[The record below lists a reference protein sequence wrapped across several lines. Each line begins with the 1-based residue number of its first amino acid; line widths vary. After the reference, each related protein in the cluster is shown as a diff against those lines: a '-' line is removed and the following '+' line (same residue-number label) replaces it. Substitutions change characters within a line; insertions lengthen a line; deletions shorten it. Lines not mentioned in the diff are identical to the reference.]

1 MSTGFEAAP
10 RVVESRSKYRDEDEE
25 ERLAL
30 NIMYDKR
37 VFRGNTHNMNMISK
51 NMTPAQQEELRVK
64 EEREKKKV
72 EMIKR
77 QLIEF
82 KKKKNKGEETL
93 YDLRPGPP
101 ARIEVDL
108 TYFLTEQGKDEGP
121 DCQTVVAQTDAFQP
135 KPPTPKYVPK
145 KTGIDAE
152 TQVGD
157 YDLFYYDDAVLPIL
171 NVVVDKTLESAL
183 LEVEEESEIKSLDKF
198 KKECERKR
206 TKEKDEWKKD
216 IKAERARLRQKNELL
231 DVHRK
236 KKRMMVETTHKL
248 QRLNIAKAYLQNT
261 FTNSLQFLSD
271 SKYWRD
277 SFEDQLKSEYKEH
290 LLSGVTQLLLNE
302 KTGREVCNVLCQTKF
317 DEYKKITEPIQK
329 NHQYKLEQKKKVRMI
344 ENKHQRIINFLF
356 VNPFPVK
363 LNEFSNRFRKLID
376 NKLDKYLEET
386 EASINSYIEK
396 IRNDELEDDENEPI
410 QYPISFKETPHLT
423 FDISSVGRIAL
434 ATADDPFFKLPPA
447 HKK

>member
-1 MSTGFEAAP
+1 MSSGFEAAP
-10 RVVESRSKYRDEDEE
+10 RVIESRSKYREEDED

-37 VFRGNTHNMNMISK
+37 VFRGNTHNMNMVAK
-51 NMTPAQQEELRVK
+51 NLTPAQQEEMRVK

-108 TYFLTEQGKDEGP
+108 TYFLTEHGKDEGA
-121 DCQTVVAQTDAFQP
+121 DTKTVVAQTDTFLP

-171 NVVVDKTLESAL
+171 NVVVDKTLEAAL
-183 LEVEEESEIKSLDKF
+183 LEVEEESELKAIDKY
-198 KKECERKR
+198 KKECERKKA
-206 TKEKDEWKKD
+206 KEKDEWKKE
-216 IKAERARLRQKNELL
+216 IRAEKARLKQKNELL
-231 DVHRK
+231 EMARK

-248 QRLNIAKAYLQNT
+248 QRLNIAKAYLQNS

-277 SFEDQLKSEYKEH
+277 DFEDQLKSDYKEH
-290 LLSGVTQLLLNE
+290 LLNGVQQLLVNE
-302 KTGREVCNVLCQTKF
+302 V
-317 DEYKKITEPIQK
+317 
-329 NHQYKLEQKKKVRMI
+329 
-344 ENKHQRIINFLF
+344 
-356 VNPFPVK
+356 
-363 LNEFSNRFRKLID
+363 
-376 NKLDKYLEET
+376 
-386 EASINSYIEK
+386 
-396 IRNDELEDDENEPI
+396 
-410 QYPISFKETPHLT
+410 
-423 FDISSVGRIAL
+423 VGRSI
-434 ATADDPFFKLPPA
+434 
-447 HKK
+447 

>member
-1 MSTGFEAAP
+1 MSSGFEAAP
-10 RVVESRSKYRDEDEE
+10 RVIESRSKYREEDED

-37 VFRGNTHNMNMISK
+37 VFRGNTHNMNMVAK
-51 NMTPAQQEELRVK
+51 NLTPAQQEEMRVK

-108 TYFLTEQGKDEGP
+108 TYFLTEQGKDEGA
-121 DCQTVVAQTDAFQP
+121 DTKTVVAQTDTFLP

-171 NVVVDKTLESAL
+171 NVVVDKTLEAAL
-183 LEVEEESEIKSLDKF
+183 LEVEEESELKAIDKY
-198 KKECERKR
+198 KKECERKKA
-206 TKEKDEWKKD
+206 KEKDEWKKE
-216 IKAERARLRQKNELL
+216 IRAEKARLKQKNELL
-231 DVHRK
+231 EMARK

-248 QRLNIAKAYLQNT
+248 QRLNIAKAYLQNS

-277 SFEDQLKSEYKEH
+277 DFEDQLKSDYKEH
-290 LLSGVTQLLLNE
+290 LLNGVQQLLVNE
-302 KTGREVCNVLCQTKF
+302 V
-317 DEYKKITEPIQK
+317 
-329 NHQYKLEQKKKVRMI
+329 
-344 ENKHQRIINFLF
+344 
-356 VNPFPVK
+356 
-363 LNEFSNRFRKLID
+363 
-376 NKLDKYLEET
+376 
-386 EASINSYIEK
+386 
-396 IRNDELEDDENEPI
+396 
-410 QYPISFKETPHLT
+410 
-423 FDISSVGRIAL
+423 VGRSI
-434 ATADDPFFKLPPA
+434 
-447 HKK
+447 

>member
-1 MSTGFEAAP
+1 MSSGFEAAP
-10 RVVESRSKYRDEDEE
+10 RVIESRSKYREEDED

-37 VFRGNTHNMNMISK
+37 VFRGNTHNMNMVAK
-51 NMTPAQQEELRVK
+51 NLTPAQQEEMRVK

-108 TYFLTEQGKDEGP
+108 TYFLTEQGKDEGA
-121 DCQTVVAQTDAFQP
+121 DTKTVVAQTDTFMP

-171 NVVVDKTLESAL
+171 NVVVDKTLEAAL
-183 LEVEEESEIKSLDKF
+183 LEVEEESELKAIDKY
-198 KKECERKR
+198 KKECERKKA
-206 TKEKDEWKKD
+206 KEKDEWKKE
-216 IKAERARLRQKNELL
+216 IRAEKARLKQKNELL
-231 DVHRK
+231 EMARK

-248 QRLNIAKAYLQNT
+248 QRLNIAKAYLQNS

-277 SFEDQLKSEYKEH
+277 DFEDQLKSDYKEH
-290 LLSGVTQLLLNE
+290 LLNGVQQLLVNE
-302 KTGREVCNVLCQTKF
+302 V
-317 DEYKKITEPIQK
+317 
-329 NHQYKLEQKKKVRMI
+329 
-344 ENKHQRIINFLF
+344 
-356 VNPFPVK
+356 
-363 LNEFSNRFRKLID
+363 
-376 NKLDKYLEET
+376 
-386 EASINSYIEK
+386 
-396 IRNDELEDDENEPI
+396 
-410 QYPISFKETPHLT
+410 
-423 FDISSVGRIAL
+423 VGRSI
-434 ATADDPFFKLPPA
+434 
-447 HKK
+447 

>member
-1 MSTGFEAAP
+1 MSSGFEAAP
-10 RVVESRSKYRDEDEE
+10 RVIESRSKYREEDED

-37 VFRGNTHNMNMISK
+37 VFRGNTHNMNMVAK
-51 NMTPAQQEELRVK
+51 NLTPAQQEEIRVK

-108 TYFLTEQGKDEGP
+108 TYFLTEQGKDEGA
-121 DCQTVVAQTDAFQP
+121 DTKTVVAQTDTFLP

-171 NVVVDKTLESAL
+171 NVVVDKTLEAAL
-183 LEVEEESEIKSLDKF
+183 LEVEEESELKAIDKY
-198 KKECERKR
+198 KKECERKK
-206 TKEKDEWKKD
+206 TKEKDEWKKE
-216 IKAERARLRQKNELL
+216 IRAEKARLKQKNELL
-231 DVHRK
+231 EMARK

-248 QRLNIAKAYLQNT
+248 QRLNIAKAYLQNS

-277 SFEDQLKSEYKEH
+277 DFEDQLKSDYKEH
-290 LLSGVTQLLLNE
+290 LLQGVQQLLVNE
-302 KTGREVCNVLCQTKF
+302 V
-317 DEYKKITEPIQK
+317 
-329 NHQYKLEQKKKVRMI
+329 
-344 ENKHQRIINFLF
+344 
-356 VNPFPVK
+356 
-363 LNEFSNRFRKLID
+363 
-376 NKLDKYLEET
+376 
-386 EASINSYIEK
+386 
-396 IRNDELEDDENEPI
+396 
-410 QYPISFKETPHLT
+410 
-423 FDISSVGRIAL
+423 VGRSI
-434 ATADDPFFKLPPA
+434 
-447 HKK
+447 